1 MTINPT
7 GTSAFY
13 ARARS
18 DMTALRKQAEM
29 TQGQL
34 SSGERLEKSSDDPV
48 AASRLRTLARA
59 DRLAEVDVSNTN
71 RAAGDLALVDSTLT
85 SIADLVTRVRDLAVQ
100 AGSET
105 LNDKQRAAIGIEVGE
120 IHTQLVAL
128 ANARDVGGHALFGG
142 ATTGDAYGIDGTGQ
156 AVYQGTGN
164 AGEIEL
170 GEGQTVIRSLTGPE
184 IFTADLN
191 GSPVN
196 LLGIVKDLSLAL
208 AGGVADPAQ
217 AARDALSGLT
227 AGVENIAT
235 NQTVVGA
242 RLVWLDFV
250 AARQTDL
257 GEMRS
262 AEKADKGGVDIA
274 EAMIRLQETMTILQA
289 SQAGFARLSGLT
301 LFDHIR

>member
-7 GTSAFY
+7 GTTAFY

-18 DMTALRKQAEM
+18 DMTTLRKQAEK

-34 SSGERLEKSSDDPV
+34 STGERLERSSDDPV
-48 AASRLRTLARA
+48 AASRLRMLSRA

-105 LNDKQRAAIGIEVGE
+105 LNDTQRAAIGIEVGE

-128 ANARDVGGHALFGG
+128 ANTRDMGDHALFGG
-142 ATTGDAYGIDGTGQ
+142 AATGKAYTIDGAGQ
-156 AVYQGTGN
+156 AVYQGTAN
-164 AGEIEL
+164 AGEIKL

-184 IFTADLN
+184 IFDVDVN
-191 GSPVN
+191 GTPAN
-196 LLGIVKDLSLAL
+196 LLGIVKELSLAL
-208 AGGVADPAQ
+208 AGGVADPAL
-217 AARDALSGLT
+217 AARDALAGLS
-227 AGVENIAT
+227 AGIESVAT

-250 AARQTDL
+250 GTRQTDM
-257 GEMRS
+257 GETRA
-262 AEKADKGGVDIA
+262 AEKADKGGIDIA
-274 EAMIRLQETMTILQA
+274 EAMIRLQETMTVLQA
-289 SQAGFARLSGLT
+289 SQAGFARLSGLS

>member
-7 GTSAFY
+7 GTTAFY

-18 DMTALRKQAEM
+18 DMTALRKQAEK

-34 SSGERLEKSSDDPV
+34 STGERLERSSDDPV

-59 DRLAEVDVSNTN
+59 DRLAQVDVSNTN

-85 SIADLVTRVRDLAVQ
+85 SIADLVTRVRDLAVR

-105 LNDKQRAAIGIEVGE
+105 LNDTQRAAIGIEVGE

-128 ANARDVGGHALFGG
+128 ANTRDMGGHALFGG
-142 ATTGDAYGIDGTGQ
+142 AVTGDAYTMNGAGQ
-156 AVYQGTGN
+156 AVYIGTAN
-164 AGEIEL
+164 AGEIKL

-184 IFTADLN
+184 IFDVDVN
-191 GSPVN
+191 GTPAN
-196 LLGIVKDLSLAL
+196 LLGIVKELSAAL
-208 AGGVADPAQ
+208 TGGAADPAL
-217 AARDALSGLT
+217 AARDALSGLS
-227 AGVENIAT
+227 AGVENVAT

-250 AARQTDL
+250 SARQTDL
-257 GEMRS
+257 DETRA
-262 AEKADKGGVDIA
+262 AEKADEGGVDIA
-274 EAMIRLQETMTILQA
+274 EAMIRLQETMTVLQA
-289 SQAGFARLSGLT
+289 SQAGFARLSGLS